1 MLGEASYKKQKV
13 DEGAEM
19 GAIIRNGSDQTRNK
33 CGLDVPMQWEEE
45 EEEESEGIEEYEQ
58 LQVEEVR
65 DMEIDY
71 PEENGEAAGSEYG
84 LSVLRIG
91 RRPQTATTVA
101 GAAYS
106 SSLAGP

>member
-1 MLGEASYKKQKV
+1 
-13 DEGAEM
+13 M
-19 GAIIRNGSDQTRNK
+19 GAIIRKGSDHTRNK
-33 CGLDVPMQWEEE
+33 RGLDVPMQWEEE

-71 PEENGEAAGSEYG
+71 SEENGEAASSEYG

>member
-1 MLGEASYKKQKV
+1 
-13 DEGAEM
+13 
-19 GAIIRNGSDQTRNK
+19 
-33 CGLDVPMQWEEE
+33 MQWEEE

-71 PEENGEAAGSEYG
+71 PDEETGEGAGSDYG

-91 RRPQTATTVA
+91 RRP
-101 GAAYS
+101 
-106 SSLAGP
+106 